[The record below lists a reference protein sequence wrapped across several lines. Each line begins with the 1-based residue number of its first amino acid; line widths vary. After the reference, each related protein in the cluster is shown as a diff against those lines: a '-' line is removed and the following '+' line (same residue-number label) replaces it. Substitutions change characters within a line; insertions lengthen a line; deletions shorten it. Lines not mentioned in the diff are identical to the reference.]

1 MNGDEG
7 VKLSFFNDFH
17 ILWKVLI
24 FWKLSYPGKKTDR
37 DKKELEDSA
46 GDPHHQRGEAG
57 HGEVL
62 KWTCGVCTS
71 NYIVLESVMSLVL
84 LFCHPMPTKPP

>member
-7 VKLSFFNDFH
+7 VKLSFFKDFH
-17 ILWKVLI
+17 ILRKVLI
-24 FWKLSYPGKKTDR
+24 FWKLSHPGKKTDR

-46 GDPHHQRGEAG
+46 RDPHHQRGEAG

-71 NYIVLESVMSLVL
+71 NYIVQEPVMSLVL
-84 LFCHPMPTKPP
+84 LFCNPMPTKPP